1 MLTLFESQNIIGL
14 VLMLVGI
21 GLIIMEMLMPG
32 FGLPG
37 ITGGIAM
44 VMGIVFVAQTLTQA
58 LLLLLI
64 ITVVLALLFFVLL
77 RSVSKGRLS
86 RSRIVLRDAVE
97 ETGGYDAFLKTEDL
111 LGKVG
116 TALSL
121 LRPSGVGEFDNQR
134 LDIVSEGAF
143 VPAGTAIRIVRVQG
157 RQIMVEAILDAPTNR
172 KES

>member
-1 MLTLFESQNIIGL
+1 M
-14 VLMLVGI
+14 
-21 GLIIMEMLMPG
+21 
-32 FGLPG
+32 
-37 ITGGIAM
+37 
-44 VMGIVFVAQTLTQA
+44 
-58 LLLLLI
+58 LI

-86 RSRIVLRDAVE
+86 RAPIVLRDAVE